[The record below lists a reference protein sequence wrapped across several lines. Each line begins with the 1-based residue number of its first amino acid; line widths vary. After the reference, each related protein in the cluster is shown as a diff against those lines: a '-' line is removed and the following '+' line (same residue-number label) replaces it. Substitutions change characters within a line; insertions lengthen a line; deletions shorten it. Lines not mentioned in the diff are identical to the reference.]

1 MTTAEPNAYIVNVL
15 GKPRKDL
22 VSTEKKKADGTIDV
36 KANNPVTGDNLEEE
50 IDRLS
55 RLVAEVSNCK
65 AVITDCTPLIT
76 AARTK
81 LSNDNFNP
89 DDVLNDLDTVKRR
102 LVQAYESRSLWPRV
116 FSILF
121 GYNSILA
128 AVLVLIILWK
138 SLVPNSGTARTMAVG
153 ILACAIWG
161 CLGGIVDALKGLIEH
176 FTYQDF
182 DRQFQSWYFLHPL
195 LGLSLGAVVYLIF
208 QAGLASVGN
217 SVSTTGT
224 VTVQVGITALS
235 IAIAFLAGFKQTSAI
250 AFISGVGD
258 SIFNSKGSSSSSNN
272 SSTASAKKKV

>member
-1 MTTAEPNAYIVNVL
+1 MTTAKTDAYVVNVL
-15 GKPRKDL
+15 GSSRKEL
-22 VSTEKKKADGTIDV
+22 VATDRKADGKLTDEA
-36 KANNPVTGDNLEEE
+36 KAITLNNLQDET
-50 IDRLS
+50 DRLS

-65 AVITDCTPLIT
+65 ALVSDCTPQI
-76 AARTK
+76 ADARTK
-81 LSNDNFNP
+81 LAVDTFKP
-89 DDVLNDLDTVKRR
+89 DDVLNDLDAIKRR
-102 LVQAYESRSLWPRV
+102 LVQAYESRSMWPGV
-116 FSILF
+116 FIKLLV
-121 GYNSILA
+121 YNLIIA

-138 SLVPNSGTARTMAVG
+138 TLVPESGTTGSMAAG
-153 ILACAIWG
+153 ILACAVWG

-258 SIFNSKGSSSSSNN
+258 SIFNSKGSSSASNN

>member
-1 MTTAEPNAYIVNVL
+1 MTTAKTDAYVVNVL
-15 GKPRKDL
+15 GSSRKEL
-22 VSTEKKKADGTIDV
+22 VATDRKADGKLTDEA
-36 KANNPVTGDNLEEE
+36 KAITLNNLQDET
-50 IDRLS
+50 DRLS

-65 AVITDCTPLIT
+65 ALVSDCTPQIT
-76 AARTK
+76 DARTK
-81 LSNDNFNP
+81 LAADTFKP
-89 DDVLNDLDTVKRR
+89 DDVLNDLDAVKRR
-102 LVQAYESRSLWPRV
+102 LVQAHESRSMWPGV
-116 FSILF
+116 FIKLF
-121 GYNSILA
+121 VYNLVIA

-138 SLVPNSGTARTMAVG
+138 TLFPESGTASSMAAG

-235 IAIAFLAGFKQTSAI
+235 IVIAFLAGFKQTSAI
-250 AFISGVGD
+250 AFISSVGD
-258 SIFNSKGSSSSSNN
+258 SIFNSKGSSSSSN
-272 SSTASAKKKV
+272 SSTTTSAKKKA

>member
-1 MTTAEPNAYIVNVL
+1 MTTAAHDADIANVL

-22 VSTEKKKADGTIDV
+22 VSAEKKADGTIDQD
-36 KANNPVTGDNLEEE
+36 ANKKITQNNLEDET
-50 IDRLS
+50 DRLS

-65 AVITDCTPLIT
+65 ALVSDCTPQI
-76 AARTK
+76 ADARTK
-81 LSNDNFNP
+81 LAVDTFKP
-89 DDVLNDLDTVKRR
+89 DDVLNDLDAIKRR
-102 LVQAYESRSLWPRV
+102 LVQAYESRSMWPGV
-116 FSILF
+116 FIKLLV
-121 GYNSILA
+121 YNLIIA

-138 SLVPNSGTARTMAVG
+138 TLVPESGTTGSMAAG
-153 ILACAIWG
+153 ILACAVWG

-224 VTVQVGITALS
+224 ATVQVGITALS
-235 IAIAFLAGFKQTSAI
+235 IAVAFLAGFKQTSAI
-250 AFISGVGD
+250 AFISGIGD
-258 SIFNSKGSSSSSNN
+258 SIFNNKGSSSSSNSN
-272 SSTASAKKKV
+272 TTTSAKKKA